1 MFTAIPLLTIIFITY
16 NVIALLTGPELSR
29 SIIEATLPS
38 GAAWTLTLGD
48 LLILI
53 GIALLFLEIVKAT
66 RSRRAGMDH
75 AMSMVLFVIALLEFL
90 LVPACG
96 TDVFLIITALTL
108 TDVIAGFSVS
118 LSTARR
124 DIAIN

>member
-1 MFTAIPLLTIIFITY
+1 MFTAIPLLTIIVITY

>member
-1 MFTAIPLLTIIFITY
+1 MFTAIPFLAIIVIAY
-16 NVIALLTGPELSR
+16 NIIALLTVPALTTAVFS
-29 SIIEATLPS
+29 ATLPS
-38 GAAWTLTLGD
+38 GSPWTLTLGD
-48 LLILI
+48 LLVLI
-53 GIALLFLEIVKAT
+53 GIWLLFLEMVKAT
-66 RSRRAGMDH
+66 RARRAGVDH

>member
-1 MFTAIPLLTIIFITY
+1 MFTAIPFLAIIVIAY
-16 NVIALLTGPELSR
+16 NIIALLTGPALTTAVFS
-29 SIIEATLPS
+29 ATLPS
-38 GAAWTLTLGD
+38 GSPWTLTLGD
-48 LLILI
+48 LLVLI
-53 GIALLFLEIVKAT
+53 GIWLLFLEMVKAT
-66 RSRRAGMDH
+66 RARRAGVDH

>member
-1 MFTAIPLLTIIFITY
+1 MFTAIPFLAIVVVAY
-16 NVIALLTGPELSR
+16 NIIALLTGPALS
-29 SIIEATLPS
+29 SAVFGATLPS
-38 GAAWTLTLGD
+38 SIAWALSLGD

-53 GIALLFLEIVKAT
+53 GIGLLFVEMVKAT
-66 RSRRAGMDH
+66 RARRAGVDH
-75 AMSMVLFVIALLEFL
+75 AMSMVLFVVCLLEFL

-124 DIAIN
+124 DIAIH